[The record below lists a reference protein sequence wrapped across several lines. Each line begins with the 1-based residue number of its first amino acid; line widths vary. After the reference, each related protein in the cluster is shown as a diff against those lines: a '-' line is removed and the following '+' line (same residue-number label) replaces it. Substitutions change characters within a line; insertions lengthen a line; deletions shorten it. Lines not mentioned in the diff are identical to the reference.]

1 MTCPFLYQGTG
12 EVRWVDLPAM
22 NSQLELGNVVVV
34 DNLGFGIAGEVS
46 SQFHDLHT
54 VKERGHMFFPKPVF
68 AWVQLANCDAI
79 DVGVSTAVALKV
91 LSGYNTSLLAR
102 VLNFHYLN

>member
-1 MTCPFLYQGTG
+1 
-12 EVRWVDLPAM
+12 M

-54 VKERGHMFFPKPVF
+54 VKERGHMFSLSLCLPGYSLQTVMRSMSEFR
-68 AWVQLANCDAI
+68 QL
-79 DVGVSTAVALKV
+79 
-91 LSGYNTSLLAR
+91 LLLR
-102 VLNFHYLN
+102 Y